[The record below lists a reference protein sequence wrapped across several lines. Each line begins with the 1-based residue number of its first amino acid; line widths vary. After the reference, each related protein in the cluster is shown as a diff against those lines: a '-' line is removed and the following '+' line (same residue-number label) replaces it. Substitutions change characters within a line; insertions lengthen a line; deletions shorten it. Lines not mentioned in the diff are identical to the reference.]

1 MKETKEMVISFVSNK
16 DQNTRIVM
24 QGERVMIQNFNFYHP
39 VNLEFGKGTLS
50 TIGTHA
56 AKYGDKALIVT
67 TGDFFEK
74 NGLVGKILSLLN
86 DAGVASELFSDVS
99 PNPMTTEIDLGA
111 EFAKRSGCNVMIGLG
126 GGSAMDAAKGIAISA
141 AHEGGLWKYCGI
153 GEGNDGVVTEKT
165 LPIIAIT
172 TTSGTGSHVTPWA
185 VFTNPAT
192 NEKPGMG
199 GPYLFPKVSIVDPEL
214 MMSLPPRLTAAT
226 GFDAFAHALEAYT
239 SNLCSPFTDMYAV
252 EAMKLVG
259 RYIVSA
265 VNDGDN
271 IEARTGMALADT
283 LAGIALGLAEVTLCH
298 AMAHAVGGVC
308 KVHHGEVLA
317 LMTPYTVEFSMRS
330 LPEKFKIVGKLLKGE
345 SVLDISDTEA
355 ALAEMLNT
363 ILTMRKDIG
372 LDKKLSDIGVK
383 ESDLPEIANNT
394 LTITAGSVSNDARTA
409 DYDDIMALLK
419 KAL

>member
-1 MKETKEMVISFVSNK
+1 
-16 DQNTRIVM
+16 
-24 QGERVMIQNFNFYHP
+24 MIQNFNFYHP
-39 VNLEFGKGTLS
+39 VNLEFGKGTLA
-50 TIGTHA
+50 TVGGHA
-56 AKYGDKALIVT
+56 AKYGKKALVIT
-67 TGDFFEK
+67 TGDFFKES
-74 NGLVGKILSLLN
+74 GLVGKVQGFLKA
-86 DAGVASELFSDVS
+86 AGMDSECFSQIS
-99 PNPMTTEIDLGA
+99 PNPMTSEIDKGA
-111 EFAKRSGCNVMIGLG
+111 EFAKKHGCDVMIGLG

-199 GPYLFPKVSIVDPEL
+199 GPFLFPKVSIVDPEL
-214 MMSLPPRLTAAT
+214 MKSLPPRLTAAT

-239 SNLCSPFTDMYAV
+239 SNLYNPYTDMYAV

-259 RYIVSA
+259 QNLVEA
-265 VNDGDN
+265 VKDGDN
-271 IEARTGMALADT
+271 LEARTGMALADT
-283 LAGIALGLAEVTLCH
+283 FAGIALAVAEVTLCH

-317 LMTPYTVEFSMRS
+317 LMTPYTVEFSMNA
-330 LPEKFKIVGKLLKGE
+330 LPDKFKIVGKLLKGE
-345 SVLDISDTEA
+345 SILGIGDTQSALDDT
-355 ALAEMLNT
+355 LAT
-363 ILTMRKDIG
+363 IIQLRSDIG
-372 LDKKLSDIGVK
+372 LNKKLSDIGVK
-383 ESDLPEIANNT
+383 EKDLLEIANNT
-394 LTITAGSVSNDARTA
+394 LTVTAGSVSNDARTA
-409 DYDDIMALLK
+409 SYDDIMALLK